1 MREINGVNL
10 IFHTIRLGGGME
22 RYVLDIISELVSRDI
37 SVRVIARKVK
47 WPGIKPDKVEF
58 VVLSDRTPFSRLN
71 NDLFERRALHHIRKN
86 WPTIAI
92 SRVTGRVNLAISGG
106 THIGHL
112 LDKGKKTPDYFDR
125 CVIANEKKL
134 YANAEKIITHSDRV
148 RNEIISHYSV
158 ALEKVETLYPPVDD
172 RKFCLQAREGRDEL
186 RLQLGVKP
194 TQLMLLFASNNH
206 ELKGA
211 SLIVEALADFDNR
224 IVLVVA
230 GKSPLNHPKVINIG
244 FSQNMPAIYAA
255 ADVSILASKYEAFGL
270 VGPESILC
278 GTPVLLA
285 DTVGAVEVL
294 SEPGCFSFSRTV
306 VSLRMT
312 LTKVLE
318 LFEKGGVNITDP
330 SLSIHYPYSLSAH
343 VDSLLERL

>member
-125 CVIANEKKL
+125 CVIANEKSFTPMQKKL
-134 YANAEKIITHSDRV
+134 
-148 RNEIISHYSV
+148 
-158 ALEKVETLYPPVDD
+158 
-172 RKFCLQAREGRDEL
+172 L
-186 RLQLGVKP
+186 R
-194 TQLMLLFASNNH
+194 
-206 ELKGA
+206 
-211 SLIVEALADFDNR
+211 
-224 IVLVVA
+224 
-230 GKSPLNHPKVINIG
+230 
-244 FSQNMPAIYAA
+244 
-255 ADVSILASKYEAFGL
+255 ILTEYVMK
-270 VGPESILC
+270 
-278 GTPVLLA
+278 
-285 DTVGAVEVL
+285 
-294 SEPGCFSFSRTV
+294 
-306 VSLRMT
+306 
-312 LTKVLE
+312 
-318 LFEKGGVNITDP
+318 
-330 SLSIHYPYSLSAH
+330 
-343 VDSLLERL
+343 